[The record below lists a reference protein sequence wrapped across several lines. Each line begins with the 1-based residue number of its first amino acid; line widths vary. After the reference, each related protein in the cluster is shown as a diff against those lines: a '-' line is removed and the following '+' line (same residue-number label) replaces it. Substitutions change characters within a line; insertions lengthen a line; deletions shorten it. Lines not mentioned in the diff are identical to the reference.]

1 MYIGPV
7 CWSGPPRRPESAE
20 TGPKQRAD
28 THTVSAGRAFALT
41 CGAGPHPAPW
51 AHCQSLSRSTGAAP
65 GTAAKGCQPATCRPM
80 VQPSTRPTE
89 GHQLR
94 RPARSFMLLTR
105 VDGADSAGPRYE
117 AGRSTKQRPVPRFR
131 SILIWKPAQLLDGQ
145 SLLARVEPS
154 REGTGRATP
163 RRHALL
169 APAASSGF

>member
-1 MYIGPV
+1 MGPV

-28 THTVSAGRAFALT
+28 THTVSAGHAFALT

-105 VDGADSAGPRYE
+105 VDGADSAGPRYK
-117 AGRSTKQRPVPRFR
+117 ASRSTKQRPVGMCVCGTVRALVPCVF
-131 SILIWKPAQLLDGQ
+131 SPPPPVWCL
-145 SLLARVEPS
+145 S
-154 REGTGRATP
+154 RPCVRELCG
-163 RRHALL
+163 
-169 APAASSGF
+169 